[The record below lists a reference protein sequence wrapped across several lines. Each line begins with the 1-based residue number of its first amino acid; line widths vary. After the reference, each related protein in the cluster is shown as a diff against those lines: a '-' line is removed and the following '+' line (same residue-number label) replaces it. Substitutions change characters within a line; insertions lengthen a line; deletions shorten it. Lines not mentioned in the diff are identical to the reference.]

1 MIPNTSPLLSRR
13 ELLSRAGGGAG
24 MLALA
29 ALLAEE
35 GLLTNTANAADTD
48 KANSGKAATSDPKL
62 NPLAPRVAHFPAKAK
77 SVIWLFMNGGPSQV
91 DTWDYKP
98 TLEKLDGKPLEGF
111 DKNTGFFTGNVLQ

>member
-1 MIPNTSPLLSRR
+1 MDSQMHPQSNALSRR

-35 GLLTNTANAADTD
+35 GLLTSTSAADSA
-48 KANSGKAATSDPKL
+48 KASDPKL

-98 TLEKLDGKPLEGF
+98 TLEKLDGKP
-111 DKNTGFFTGNVLQ
+111 